1 MVVDSLGHVW
11 LRDRVCL
18 RAAGLSTTL
27 VEASM
32 IVGAVRAVIRCILR
46 HVVSVGG
53 IWPWS
58 DSLEGIQSIQSIRL
72 SNKAASI
79 IDRVYAHTTIEGF
92 SMHWSWVQAQ
102 HDSKRVDWISRRN

>member
-1 MVVDSLGHVW
+1 
-11 LRDRVCL
+11 
-18 RAAGLSTTL
+18 
-27 VEASM
+27 M

-58 DSLEGIQSIQSIRL
+58 DSLEGIQGIQSIRL

-79 IDRVYAHTTIEGF
+79 IDRQHGGQGKGTRGQEGQGDGQGQEEGY
-92 SMHWSWVQAQ
+92 SG
-102 HDSKRVDWISRRN
+102 